1 MKKSLAI
8 GLLAATAVVAQQ
20 APPPTPPTPPDAKEL
35 GRQIR
40 DQVREQVKLATKDM
54 KKVHV
59 ELGTVSYD
67 AGTRALDEHK
77 YDEAIRR
84 FNGVIDSK
92 SPRADGALYWKAYAL
107 NRAGRRDE
115 ALASLATLRQ
125 NYPTSRWLN
134 DAQALESEVKQGSGQ
149 AVSPADE
156 TNEDLK
162 LMAINSLMNADPERA
177 MPLLEG
183 LLKGNSAP
191 GLKDRALFVLT
202 QNRSPRAQQILF
214 EYARGAGNPDL
225 QLRAIRYIGMSG
237 TSDAQQRL
245 SAVYT
250 TSNDPEVKREIIR
263 SLMVSKGRDPLFNLA
278 KSEKDADL
286 RAEAIRQLGAMK
298 ATDQLSQLYAV
309 ETSADNKI
317 QIVRA
322 LYAAGAA
329 DKLLDLVRNE
339 KDPAVRSEA
348 VRNLAMSRSTT
359 PETLASLYTA
369 DTDAKARRDLINGL
383 HSRGD
388 AKAMVDLARKE
399 TDPAMKKYIVQRLGS
414 MQNKEAVDYMME
426 LLK

>member
-1 MKKSLAI
+1 MNKSLAI

-20 APPPTPPTPPDAKEL
+20 VPPPPPTPPNVKEL
-35 GRQIR
+35 ARQLR
-40 DQVREQVKLATKDM
+40 DQVRADARQAAKD
-54 KKVHV
+54 VARAHTDQA
-59 ELGTVSYD
+59 TVSYD
-67 AGTRALDEHK
+67 AGTLALDEHK

-84 FNGVIDSK
+84 FSNVVDSK
-92 SPRADGALYWKAYAL
+92 SPRADGALYWKGYAL

-134 DAQALESEVKQGSGQ
+134 DAQALDAEVKQGSGQ

-237 TSDAQQRL
+237 TSDAQQQL

-250 TSNDPEVKREIIR
+250 ASNDPEVKREIIR

-278 KSEKDADL
+278 KNEQDADL
-286 RAEAIRQLGAMK
+286 RGEAIRQLGAMK
-298 ATDQLSQLYAV
+298 ATDQLSQLYSV
-309 ETSADNKI
+309 ETSADNRI
-317 QIVRA
+317 QIARSLV
-322 LYAAGAA
+322 AAGAT
-329 DKLLDLVRNE
+329 DKLLDLVRSE

-359 PETLASLYTA
+359 PETLTSLYTA
-369 DTDAKARRDLINGL
+369 DTDAKAKRELINSL

-399 TDPAMKKYIVQRLGS
+399 TDPAMKKYIVQRLGT
-414 MQNKEAVDYMME
+414 MQNKDAVDYMME